1 MFESYSF
8 EVCQNT
14 ITDKL
19 FLVCFQIISDKSDFS
34 LNPGPVKIL
43 KPGPVTRGWTPSTL
57 VESDEVLAFKFSD
70 ASIFMRDP
78 RTMDIT
84 QYVPY

>member
-8 EVCQNT
+8 EICQNT

-19 FLVCFQIISDKSDFS
+19 FLVCFQIISVKSDFS

-43 KPGPVTRGWTPSTL
+43 RVVQTQANLFFKSMSEIVG
-57 VESDEVLAFKFSD
+57 SDIERF
-70 ASIFMRDP
+70 
-78 RTMDIT
+78 
-84 QYVPY
+84 